1 MNIQAAQSFCLGVG
15 VLSSPWLW
23 ATVAVIAG
31 AFVGATLARVVR
43 SFLMSPKRTRAF
55 HQFANAAASLV
66 LSICVVVG
74 TLAALAIVDPETLE
88 KLPDSLVNFIPK
100 LMIAGTILLLGNV
113 VATLLSTSVNESM
126 LRATGQQRP
135 EVASAVRIAI
145 LVLATIFALSQ
156 LGVDTSILLIL
167 TGGVVFALALSF
179 ALLVGLGGH
188 DLANEMSTG
197 RYVRRIVGTGD
208 RLSNGDLSGE
218 VLAVHPVTIEVR
230 NVDGTV
236 THIRHTMLLEQP
248 LTVVKAQDPDAIGT
262 QFVPELD
269 EGTTNS

>member
-1 MNIQAAQSFCLGVG
+1 
-15 VLSSPWLW
+15 
-23 ATVAVIAG
+23 
-31 AFVGATLARVVR
+31 
-43 SFLMSPKRTRAF
+43 
-55 HQFANAAASLV
+55 
-66 LSICVVVG
+66 
-74 TLAALAIVDPETLE
+74 
-88 KLPDSLVNFIPK
+88 
-100 LMIAGTILLLGNV
+100 
-113 VATLLSTSVNESM
+113 
-126 LRATGQQRP
+126 
-135 EVASAVRIAI
+135 
-145 LVLATIFALSQ
+145 
-156 LGVDTSILLIL
+156 
-167 TGGVVFALALSF
+167 
-179 ALLVGLGGH
+179 
-188 DLANEMSTG
+188 MSTG

>member
-1 MNIQAAQSFCLGVG
+1 MPSLAADL
-15 VLSSPWLW
+15 LSNPWLW
-23 ATVAVIAG
+23 AIVAVVGG
-31 AFVGATLARVVR
+31 AVIGATLAKVVR
-43 SFLMSPKRTRAF
+43 NFLMSPRRTRTF

-66 LSICVVVG
+66 LSLCVVVG
-74 TLAALAIVDPETLE
+74 TLVALAIVDRETLE
-88 KLPDSLVNFIPK
+88 QLPDSLVGFMPK
-100 LMIAGTILLLGNV
+100 VMVAGTILLLGNV
-113 VATLLSTSVNESM
+113 AATLISTAVNESM
-126 LRATGQQRP
+126 LRATGQPRP
-135 EVASAVRIAI
+135 EVASAVRVAI

-156 LGVDTSILLIL
+156 LGVDTSILMIL
-167 TGGVVFALALSF
+167 TAGIVFAIALSF

-208 RLSNGDLSGE
+208 RLSNGSLNGE

-236 THIRHTMLLEQP
+236 THIRHTTLLEQP
-248 LTVVKAQDPDAIGT
+248 LTVVKAEDPEAVGT

-269 EGTTNS
+269 HGPSDQ